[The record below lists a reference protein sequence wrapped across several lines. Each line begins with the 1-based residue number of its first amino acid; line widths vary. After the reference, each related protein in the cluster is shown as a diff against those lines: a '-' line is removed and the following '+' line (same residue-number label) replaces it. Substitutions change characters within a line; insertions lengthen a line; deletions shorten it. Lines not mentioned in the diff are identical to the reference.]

1 MVALTVSNEYGYV
14 IATGVASVFFMTYLG
29 FKVGAARKAA
39 QVPYPYMYAEK
50 AEAEKDPKKNIFNC
64 TQRAHQNTLENYPT
78 FLLLLFSGGIGSP
91 VVSAGAG
98 IAWLAGKFLYAQG
111 YSTGD
116 PAKRMRGAVAYLG
129 LLTLLYTS
137 GMTAYKLLN

>member
-1 MVALTVSNEYGYV
+1 
-14 IATGVASVFFMTYLG
+14 
-29 FKVGAARKAA
+29 
-39 QVPYPYMYAEK
+39 
-50 AEAEKDPKKNIFNC
+50 
-64 TQRAHQNTLENYPT
+64 
-78 FLLLLFSGGIGSP
+78 LLLLFSGGIGSP

>member
-1 MVALTVSNEYGYV
+1 LV
-14 IATGVASVFFMTYLG
+14 
-29 FKVGAARKAA
+29 
-39 QVPYPYMYAEK
+39 
-50 AEAEKDPKKNIFNC
+50 
-64 TQRAHQNTLENYPT
+64 
-78 FLLLLFSGGIGSP
+78 LLFSGGIGFP

-98 IAWLAGKFLYAQG
+98 LAWMAGKFLYAQG

-137 GMTAYKLLN
+137 GMTAYKLLNKRKVLRLDDNGIAISVGSFYIKLIGKHMCVAYCMFVYTALIMSNMDWLPSVVGCKT